1 MEKASE
7 STGAASPGNERSRS
21 LFERAAKV
29 MPRGN
34 SRHSVY
40 FTPHPLYCVS
50 GSGCRV
56 VDADGQER
64 IDFVNNYSSLIHGHG
79 HPAVLAALHRQADR
93 LVAVGMPTEV
103 EVELA
108 ELLCARIDSVEQ
120 VRFTNSGTEAVMMAV
135 KAARGYTLRPKI
147 AKFEGCYHG
156 TYDPVEVSQAP
167 RPESWGPSDSPASVA
182 LSRGTPHSMVCDTV
196 ILPWNDTAAVRRTL
210 EQHRTELA
218 CILVDLAPAHLGY
231 IEADGGVLAALREF
245 CDSSG
250 ALLVCDE
257 VYSLR
262 VDFNGAQHRRK
273 VRPDITVMGKIIG
286 GGLPIGAVGGRRD
299 VMAVFDPLP
308 AGPAVVHGGTYNANP
323 MSMAAGHASMLA
335 LTREQI
341 TRLELLGD
349 YLRGELRLL
358 ARKHKVEVVVGG
370 LASMISFSFGAG
382 PLRNYR
388 DRAALIDQRR
398 KVELLHRLMLDRGIL
413 IASQGLAV
421 LSTAMDRPEADAFLA
436 AADGS
441 FRKLG

>member
-1 MEKASE
+1 VPSVY
-7 STGAASPGNERSRS
+7 ERSRR
-21 LFERAAKV
+21 LFERAARV

-40 FTPHPLYCVS
+40 FAPHPLYCLS

-56 VDADGQER
+56 IDADGTER

-108 ELLCARIDSVEQ
+108 ELLCGRIESVEH

-135 KAARGYTLRPKI
+135 KTARAHTLRPKI

-156 TYDPVEVSQAP
+156 TYDPVEVSQTP
-167 RPESWGPSDSPASVA
+167 HPESWGPADAPASVA
-182 LSRGTPHSMVCDTV
+182 LSRGTPDSILSDTV
-196 ILPWNDTAAVRRTL
+196 ILPWSDAAAVRRIL
-210 EQHRTELA
+210 EAHRRELA
-218 CILVDLAPAHLGY
+218 CIIIDLAPAHLGY
-231 IEADGGVLAALREF
+231 LEADEGVLAVLAEF

-250 ALLVCDE
+250 ALLICDE

-262 VDFNGAQHRRK
+262 VGFNGAQHRRQL
-273 VRPDITVMGKIIG
+273 RPDITVMGKIIG

-299 VMAVFDPLP
+299 VMSVFDPLP
-308 AGPAVVHGGTYNANP
+308 SGPAVVHGGTYNANP
-323 MSMAAGHASMLA
+323 LSMAAGHASMLA

-341 TRLELLGD
+341 ARLEQLGE
-349 YLRGELRLL
+349 YLRTELRLL
-358 ARKHKVEVVVGG
+358 AKKHRVQLVIGG
-370 LASMISFSFGAG
+370 LASTISFSFGTG
-382 PLRNYR
+382 PLRDYR
-388 DRAALIDQRR
+388 DRAVLADQRR
-398 KVELLHRLMLDRGIL
+398 KVGMLHRLLLDRGIL

-421 LSTAMDRPEADAFLA
+421 LSTAMDKAEADAFLA
-436 AADGS
+436 AADDS
-441 FRKLG
+441 FPKLS